1 MTTATSEQFSAAD
14 RLVLSLEAP
23 PLDSLYRAVIGFL
36 IMPAYLVVV
45 GESADAWKL
54 CLFFLALL
62 VALRIGPGLIRRVIP
77 FSRAVK
83 AVWAERRTWGKIY
96 DSYQWRKLFGLGL
109 GWLIQLFLSDKTQGL
124 PLLMASA
131 CLISGAI
138 GLVCWT
144 RRIKVLAAQT
154 APPAPASA

>member
-14 RLVLSLEAP
+14 RLVLSLETP

-45 GESADAWKL
+45 GEGADAWKL

-109 GWLIQLFLSDKTQGL
+109 GWLIQLFLSGKAQGV
-124 PLLMASA
+124 PLLIAVV